1 MQLRIH
7 PSSGVP
13 IYRQVV
19 DQIRNLVA
27 SGRLAPGS
35 ELPGIRAL
43 AEQML
48 VNPNTIARAYLE
60 LERAGLLTKRHG
72 AGTYVADSPRKLT
85 RNQRASALTESV
97 DALLT
102 QAAQLGVGYEE
113 VVELLEERNARIT
126 THTP

>member
-19 DQIRNLVA
+19 DQIRYLIT
-27 SGRLAPGS
+27 SGRLAPGA

-43 AEQML
+43 AEQLL

-60 LERAGLLTKRHG
+60 LERAEMLMKRHG
-72 AGTYVADSPRKLT
+72 AGTYVAESPRKLT

-97 DALLT
+97 DALLM

-113 VVELLEERNARIT
+113 VVELLEERHARVT
-126 THTP
+126 SNTP

>member
-13 IYRQVV
+13 IYRQLV
-19 DQIRNLVA
+19 DQIRNLIA
-27 SGRLAPGS
+27 SGHLAPES

-43 AEQML
+43 AEQLL
-48 VNPNTIARAYLE
+48 VNPNTVARAYME

-72 AGTYVADSPRKLT
+72 AGTYVAESPRKLT

-102 QAAQLGVGYEE
+102 QAAQLGVGYEAI
-113 VVELLEERNARIT
+113 VELLEERHESMNAN
-126 THTP
+126 TP